1 MTVRKNRSLKFG
13 RVLLKLSGEALAGEK
28 KFGIDPPKL
37 KLIADQITGA
47 IDLGVSMAIVIGG
60 GNFFRGGREGWGIQD
75 RVTVDYLGMLGTVMN
90 SMALQE
96 SLVQHDIECRVLSA
110 IDVPQICEPF
120 IRPRALMHLNKDRV
134 VILAAGTGNPFFSTD
149 TAAALRALELRCDA
163 ILKATKV
170 KGVYDCDPQKNPK
183 AKFFSEMSFTD
194 ALSKDLKVMDA
205 AALSLCRDH
214 NLPIL
219 VFNLFAEGCLRQ
231 ALLGKKIGTL
241 IR

>member
-1 MTVRKNRSLKFG
+1 MTIRKNRSLKFG

-28 KFGIDPPKL
+28 KFGIDPSRL

-60 GNFFRGGREGWGIQD
+60 GNFFRGGREGWGIHD

-214 NLPIL
+214 HLPIL